1 MDKGKIEKIS
11 EIMQKFHKL
20 NMNRKIAGGIAR
32 RETMMLKMIKMNS
45 SENEGVT
52 ISALSELLDIS
63 KPAVSQMINAIE
75 DKGYVERITTKNDR
89 RLVYVRLTESGE
101 QCLARELQAFLQGM
115 AEIFDK
121 MGEKDT
127 EDLLRL
133 LNKLYLIVCD
143 YSNK

>member
-1 MDKGKIEKIS
+1 MVDIEKIH

-20 NMNRKIAGGIAR
+20 KMNRKIAGGIPR
-32 RETMMLKMIKMNS
+32 REIMMLNMIKMNS

-52 ISALSELLDIS
+52 ISDLSELLEIS
-63 KPAVSQMINAIE
+63 KPAVSQMINALE

-89 RLVYVRLTESGE
+89 RLVYVRLTESGG
-101 QCLARELQAFLQGM
+101 QCLAKELQTFLQGM
-115 AEIFDK
+115 AKIFDK

-133 LNKLYLIVCD
+133 LNKLYLIV
-143 YSNK
+143 SEHSHK